1 MRAVEGSAQRGPIV
15 SASIVLG
22 ALAVLSLATLADV
35 RLQEV
40 VPLTAAVILWA
51 LAYRFLLAWRNL
63 LAVLILVILFIP
75 IRRYSLPGNLPFNM
89 EPYRL
94 LVAIIITGWLAS
106 LLVDPR
112 VRLRR
117 SGFEAPLAL
126 FGLAIL
132 GSQIFN
138 SDRVAAV
145 ETYAVK
151 QATFFAS
158 FALILFVIVSTV
170 RTRKDVDRLLALLVA
185 GGSVVAAMTIVEART
200 GFNAFNHLSGVIPLL
215 REEVLPWV
223 GQDGR
228 GDRAFASAQHPIAL
242 GAALA
247 MLVPFSIYLGSR
259 TGRRAWFAASGL
271 LAIASLAT
279 FSRTSVLMLVVMAL
293 VYLWLR
299 PRETRRFWPAL
310 VPVLVVIHFLV
321 PGTLGTIKNAFFP
334 AGGLIAQQQAEAG
347 TAGSGRLA
355 DLGPGLREW
364 AQRPILGEGFGTR
377 VVDGPASNAGIL
389 DDQWLGILLETGL
402 VGTGAL
408 LWLFS
413 RAIRRLAAEARKDR
427 SANGLLP
434 VGLTASIYGYAVGM
448 TTFDSFAFIQVTFLL
463 FFALA
468 FAGALCGAPAPRKAP
483 MLAFERARRRVLA

>member
-1 MRAVEGSAQRGPIV
+1 
-15 SASIVLG
+15 
-22 ALAVLSLATLADV
+22 
-35 RLQEV
+35 
-40 VPLTAAVILWA
+40 
-51 LAYRFLLAWRNL
+51 
-63 LAVLILVILFIP
+63 
-75 IRRYSLPGNLPFNM
+75 
-89 EPYRL
+89 
-94 LVAIIITGWLAS
+94 
-106 LLVDPR
+106 
-112 VRLRR
+112 
-117 SGFEAPLAL
+117 
-126 FGLAIL
+126 
-132 GSQIFN
+132 
-138 SDRVAAV
+138 
-145 ETYAVK
+145 
-151 QATFFAS
+151 
-158 FALILFVIVSTV
+158 
-170 RTRKDVDRLLALLVA
+170 
-185 GGSVVAAMTIVEART
+185 MTIVEART

-271 LAIASLAT
+271 LAVASLAT

-299 PRETRRFWPAL
+299 PRETRRLWPAL

-413 RAIRRLAAEARKDR
+413 RAIRRLAAEARQDNSSR
-427 SANGLLP
+427 GLLA

-448 TTFDSFAFIQVTFLL
+448 ATFDSFAFIQVTFLL
-463 FFALA
+463 FFALG
-468 FAGALCGAPAPRKAP
+468 FAGVLCGVPAPRKASL
-483 MLAFERARRRVLA
+483 LALERARRRVLA

>member
-63 LAVLILVILFIP
+63 LAFLILVILFIP

-132 GSQIFN
+132 GSQIVN

-271 LAIASLAT
+271 LAVASLAT

-299 PRETRRFWPAL
+299 PRETRR
-310 VPVLVVIHFLV
+310 
-321 PGTLGTIKNAFFP
+321 
-334 AGGLIAQQQAEAG
+334 
-347 TAGSGRLA
+347 
-355 DLGPGLREW
+355 
-364 AQRPILGEGFGTR
+364 
-377 VVDGPASNAGIL
+377 
-389 DDQWLGILLETGL
+389 
-402 VGTGAL
+402 
-408 LWLFS
+408 
-413 RAIRRLAAEARKDR
+413 
-427 SANGLLP
+427 
-434 VGLTASIYGYAVGM
+434 
-448 TTFDSFAFIQVTFLL
+448 
-463 FFALA
+463 
-468 FAGALCGAPAPRKAP
+468 
-483 MLAFERARRRVLA
+483 